1 MNPTVNS
8 RHVIAVRTG
17 GPKVLRL
24 ETYEPA
30 APGSGEVL
38 LRNQAVGVAFAD
50 VLIREGLYP
59 GYKPPIVP
67 GYEVIGRVTALGPG
81 VTGVAVG
88 DYVAALTVVGGYA
101 SDVIVPANDLV
112 PVPESLA
119 PEVAAALVL
128 NGLTAY
134 QLLERCCP
142 ADLSSIAV
150 FGAGGGVGSILLD
163 LARQRG
169 LTTYGFGGRD
179 KHPAIAAK
187 GAIPLERNDPV
198 RALRAVAPKGVSA
211 VFDGVGGRNAKR
223 SFAMLGEGG
232 TLVMFGVQGLMD
244 QGRRN
249 YFRLARELLFQ
260 PRWSALS
267 IFSANRGIVGYK
279 IDVRKRDHP
288 AHYRADLAAVFAL
301 AAAGVIQ
308 PLIDR
313 IFELAE
319 ASAAHTRMN
328 EGHHTGKIVL
338 RIGG

>member
-1 MNPTVNS
+1 
-8 RHVIAVRTG
+8 
-17 GPKVLRL
+17 
-24 ETYEPA
+24 
-30 APGSGEVL
+30 
-38 LRNQAVGVAFAD
+38 
-50 VLIREGLYP
+50 
-59 GYKPPIVP
+59 
-67 GYEVIGRVTALGPG
+67 
-81 VTGVAVG
+81 
-88 DYVAALTVVGGYA
+88 
-101 SDVIVPANDLV
+101 
-112 PVPESLA
+112 
-119 PEVAAALVL
+119 
-128 NGLTAY
+128 
-134 QLLERCCP
+134 
-142 ADLSSIAV
+142 
-150 FGAGGGVGSILLD
+150 
-163 LARQRG
+163 